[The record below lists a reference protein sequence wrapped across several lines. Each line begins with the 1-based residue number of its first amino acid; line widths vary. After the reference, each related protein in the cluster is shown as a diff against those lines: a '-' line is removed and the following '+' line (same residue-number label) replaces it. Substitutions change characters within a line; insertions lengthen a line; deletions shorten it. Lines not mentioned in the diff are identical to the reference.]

1 MPTTSTTVKNKNNSN
16 TPSLSN
22 QNKNK
27 AIQNNNSNKT
37 NINNNSNT
45 SLPNSAE
52 NNGWTTQTTKRTHS
66 SSSFTTSDPPLSPQ
80 ESRHVNKKLFSSRN
94 RYEVFSSMEQSP
106 NPSAEDAQT
115 SLTET
120 VANTITKHIIPP
132 PIFIKGVDDFP
143 GVCTVL
149 IDLIGVD
156 NFHCKSSA
164 DQLKIQTANPES
176 YRALVQFL
184 RKENAEF
191 HTYQLQEDKPIR
203 VVIRNIHPTTPCELI
218 KEELILRLF
227 EVRQVTSVL
236 HRLNKNP
243 LPLFFVDLEPTTHS
257 NEIFQLTSLLHTKII
272 VEEPYKPKSISQ
284 CANCQDYGHT
294 KAYCGYSPRCVR
306 CGKDHHSSSCPNSRD
321 EPPKC
326 ALCQENHPASYKGC
340 AVYKNLQRRKNP
352 NTINNNKNLSVKTNY
367 NLKSKNVQDSHP
379 PNSSMHLPAQ
389 PLTYADATSG
399 LSPKPTPPPLDLVTP
414 PSATDI
420 NNLLTS
426 FLINKNINLNIR
438 LKSNLDIDEAVNNFT
453 TLIQSAA
460 WTALKPIKTVN
471 SNNIINS
478 NFNYPLIPEEIRCLI
493 VEKRRA
499 RARYHLSRLPSHKS
513 AYNKLA
519 NSLKKIL
526 TKHKA
531 NAFEQKLHNLSVA
544 NGSLWRETK
553 QLLKYKSPSTPL
565 KKADNTLAISD
576 AEKAEVFKTHLSNIF
591 QPHADILDPQHIDNV
606 RKYLDSPL
614 PNGPPVKYTTPNEIK
629 NIILKHSNKKSL
641 GFDLITA
648 EVAKCLPKKAI
659 VLLTYIFNAIFRLLY
674 FPLMWKF
681 SHIVMFAKPN
691 KPPDAPNAYRP
702 ISLLPF
708 FSKIFERLILHRLSP
723 HVISNNILPSS
734 QFGFRAKHN
743 TIHQVHRLGD
753 SISTSLERKQYCS
766 CVFLDISQVFD
777 RVWHD
782 GLLYKL
788 RNFLPPSLFLL
799 TKSYLTDRYFQI
811 RIGTCTSQMAMINAG
826 VPQGGILSPLLF
838 NIYASD
844 QPVTENTIVADY
856 ADDKDLI
863 SIHENPL
870 IASGNLQTHL
880 NLISSWYT
888 KWRIKLNHAKSIHTT
903 FTLKH
908 GLCPPVSLDN
918 IPIPVSDTVK
928 YLGLILDKRLT

>member
-22 QNKNK
+22 QNK
-27 AIQNNNSNKT
+27 NNNSNKT

-66 SSSFTTSDPPLSPQ
+66 SSSYTTSDPPLSPQ
-80 ESRHVNKKLFSSRN
+80 ESRHVTKKLFSSRN

-115 SLTET
+115 LLTET

-143 GVCTVL
+143 GVCTEL

-164 DQLKIQTANPES
+164 DRLKIQTANPES

-218 KEELILRLF
+218 KEELVLRLF
-227 EVRQVTSVL
+227 EVRQVTPVL

-257 NEIFQLTSLLHTKII
+257 NEIFQLTSLLHTKVI

-306 CGKDHHSSSCPNSRD
+306 C
-321 EPPKC
+321 
-326 ALCQENHPASYKGC
+326 
-340 AVYKNLQRRKNP
+340 V
-352 NTINNNKNLSVKTNY
+352 
-367 NLKSKNVQDSHP
+367 
-379 PNSSMHLPAQ
+379 
-389 PLTYADATSG
+389 
-399 LSPKPTPPPLDLVTP
+399 
-414 PSATDI
+414 
-420 NNLLTS
+420 
-426 FLINKNINLNIR
+426 NKNINLNIR

-460 WTALKPIKTVN
+460 WTALKPVKTVN
-471 SNNIINS
+471 SNNLINS

-629 NIILKHSNKKSL
+629 NIILKHSNKKSP

-659 VLLTYIFNAIFRLLY
+659 VLLTYIFNAIFRLSY

-691 KPPDAPNAYRP
+691 KPPDAPNSYRP

-708 FSKIFERLILHRLSP
+708 FSKICERLFLHRLSP

-743 TIHQVHRLGD
+743 TIHQVHRLVD
-753 SISTSLERKQYCS
+753 SISTSLERK
-766 CVFLDISQVFD
+766 
-777 RVWHD
+777 
-782 GLLYKL
+782 
-788 RNFLPPSLFLL
+788 
-799 TKSYLTDRYFQI
+799 
-811 RIGTCTSQMAMINAG
+811 
-826 VPQGGILSPLLF
+826 
-838 NIYASD
+838 
-844 QPVTENTIVADY
+844 
-856 ADDKDLI
+856 
-863 SIHENPL
+863 
-870 IASGNLQTHL
+870 
-880 NLISSWYT
+880 
-888 KWRIKLNHAKSIHTT
+888 
-903 FTLKH
+903 
-908 GLCPPVSLDN
+908 
-918 IPIPVSDTVK
+918 
-928 YLGLILDKRLT
+928 

>member
-45 SLPNSAE
+45 SLSNSAE
-52 NNGWTTQTTKRTHS
+52 NNGWTTQTTRRTHS
-66 SSSFTTSDPPLSPQ
+66 SSSYTTSDPSLSSQ

-106 NPSAEDAQT
+106 NPSAENAQT

-120 VANTITKHIIPP
+120 IANTITKHIIPP

-143 GVCTVL
+143 GVCTEL

-164 DQLKIQTANPES
+164 DRLKIQTANPES

-184 RKENAEF
+184 RKENVEF

-218 KEELILRLF
+218 KEELVLRLF
-227 EVRQVTSVL
+227 EVRQVTPVL

-367 NLKSKNVQDSHP
+367 NLKFKNVQDSHP

-399 LSPKPTPPPLDLVTP
+399 LSPKPTPPPLDPVTP

-420 NNLLTS
+420 NTLLTS

-453 TLIQSAA
+453 TLIQSEA
-460 WTALKPIKTVN
+460 WTALKPVKTVN

-526 TKHKA
+526 TTHKA

-629 NIILKHSNKKSL
+629 NIILKHSNK
-641 GFDLITA
+641 
-648 EVAKCLPKKAI
+648 
-659 VLLTYIFNAIFRLLY
+659 
-674 FPLMWKF
+674 
-681 SHIVMFAKPN
+681 
-691 KPPDAPNAYRP
+691 
-702 ISLLPF
+702 ISP
-708 FSKIFERLILHRLSP
+708 
-723 HVISNNILPSS
+723 
-734 QFGFRAKHN
+734 
-743 TIHQVHRLGD
+743 
-753 SISTSLERKQYCS
+753 
-766 CVFLDISQVFD
+766 
-777 RVWHD
+777 
-782 GLLYKL
+782 
-788 RNFLPPSLFLL
+788 
-799 TKSYLTDRYFQI
+799 
-811 RIGTCTSQMAMINAG
+811 G

-856 ADDKDLI
+856 ADDKALI

-870 IASGNLQTHL
+870 IASGTSIFKRFCGKSSEIVFPFLYKFSPNFEGFPHTCGSFVFDVPSSLLIKIITAAICLQQDPAPAA
-880 NLISSWYT
+880 N
-888 KWRIKLNHAKSIHTT
+888 
-903 FTLKH
+903 
-908 GLCPPVSLDN
+908 
-918 IPIPVSDTVK
+918 
-928 YLGLILDKRLT
+928 

>member
-45 SLPNSAE
+45 SLSNSAE
-52 NNGWTTQTTKRTHS
+52 NNGWTTQTTRRTHS
-66 SSSFTTSDPPLSPQ
+66 SSSYTTSDPSLSSQ

-106 NPSAEDAQT
+106 NPSAENAQT

-143 GVCTVL
+143 GVCTEL

-164 DQLKIQTANPES
+164 DRLKIQTANPES

-184 RKENAEF
+184 RKENVEF

-218 KEELILRLF
+218 KEELVLRLF
-227 EVRQVTSVL
+227 EVRQVTPVL

-367 NLKSKNVQDSHP
+367 NLKFKNVQDSHP

-399 LSPKPTPPPLDLVTP
+399 LSPKPTPPPLDPVTP

-420 NNLLTS
+420 NTLLTS
-426 FLINKNINLNIR
+426 FLSEFKTLLN
-438 LKSNLDIDEAVNNFT
+438 
-453 TLIQSAA
+453 
-460 WTALKPIKTVN
+460 
-471 SNNIINS
+471 
-478 NFNYPLIPEEIRCLI
+478 PLISLLTKSKSKIPP
-493 VEKRRA
+493 
-499 RARYHLSRLPSHKS
+499 LSSS
-513 AYNKLA
+513 FTQAYNKLA

-629 NIILKHSNKKSL
+629 NIILKHSNKKSP

-659 VLLTYIFNAIFRLLY
+659 VLLTYIFNAIFRLSY

-691 KPPDAPNAYRP
+691 KPSDAPNSYRP

-708 FSKIFERLILHRLSP
+708 FSKICERHILHRLSP

-743 TIHQVHRLGD
+743 TIHQ
-753 SISTSLERKQYCS
+753 
-766 CVFLDISQVFD
+766 
-777 RVWHD
+777 HD

-811 RIGTCTSQMAMINAG
+811 RIRTCTSQMAMINAG

-856 ADDKDLI
+856 ADDKALI

-870 IASGNLQTHL
+870 IASGTSIFKRFCGKSSEIVFPFLYKFSPNFEGFPHTCGSFVFDVPSSLLIKIITAAICLQQDPAPAA
-880 NLISSWYT
+880 N
-888 KWRIKLNHAKSIHTT
+888 
-903 FTLKH
+903 
-908 GLCPPVSLDN
+908 
-918 IPIPVSDTVK
+918 
-928 YLGLILDKRLT
+928 